1 MVPPPG
7 GWASYA
13 ASWIVRARG
22 IIAVE
27 HLAKMV
33 IRPAKAS
40 KASRTARGT
49 FAVLAALL
57 LGSAVPSSSFM
68 VPQARFAL
76 RTQQQRT
83 LCGGRL
89 CSESPCIAS
98 RLRRHGGMALLRATT
113 DTPLPA
119 DPAALQQRLWE
130 AANVLPSLEETQL
143 QLAKTQETGVSDL
156 GFVAKGPISKGDIVI
171 SVPMRLPRT

>member
-1 MVPPPG
+1 
-7 GWASYA
+7 
-13 ASWIVRARG
+13 
-22 IIAVE
+22 
-27 HLAKMV
+27 
-33 IRPAKAS
+33 
-40 KASRTARGT
+40 
-49 FAVLAALL
+49 
-57 LGSAVPSSSFM
+57 
-68 VPQARFAL
+68 
-76 RTQQQRT
+76 
-83 LCGGRL
+83 
-89 CSESPCIAS
+89 
-98 RLRRHGGMALLRATT
+98 MALLRATT

>member
-1 MVPPPG
+1 MVPLPG

-57 LGSAVPSSSFM
+57 LGSARGTDKTRWSHQRWTRPTPWGNKTQGLRGAMTVRPSARAGQSSGSM
-68 VPQARFAL
+68 RD
-76 RTQQQRT
+76 RQRP
-83 LCGGRL
+83 RV
-89 CSESPCIAS
+89 
-98 RLRRHGGMALLRATT
+98 
-113 DTPLPA
+113 
-119 DPAALQQRLWE
+119 E
-130 AANVLPSLEETQL
+130 AADGSAQTPGDRGLFVYNKHLSLSP
-143 QLAKTQETGVSDL
+143 KTIGCMCMCVCVGVIEWGL
-156 GFVAKGPISKGDIVI
+156 
-171 SVPMRLPRT
+171 L